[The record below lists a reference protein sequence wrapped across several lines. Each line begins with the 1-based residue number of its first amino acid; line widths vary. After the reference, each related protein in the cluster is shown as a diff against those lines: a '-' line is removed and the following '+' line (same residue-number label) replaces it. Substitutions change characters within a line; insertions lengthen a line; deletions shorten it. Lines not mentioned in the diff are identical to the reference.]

1 LEKKDN
7 FFESEN
13 DVNEEISNSN
23 EDSVNEAIE
32 AENKFKN

>member
-1 LEKKDN
+1 MEKKDN